1 MQSPGLLTHLV
12 RCVTESSI
20 VKMPIRVAL
29 SILWKSLFIQA
40 AWNFKGMQNIG
51 FTHAILPGLKHTIPE
66 KIPDAIKRYI
76 PFFNTQPYMA
86 PTAIGVFLHLYEQDN
101 EELIEKIRPS
111 LTGSLA
117 AIGDTFFWTTLKPL
131 LALLLLISAIADQ
144 LWGLF
149 LALVLFNSVHLWT
162 MTWGFFLGYRQG
174 PQGALSL
181 GHLLSVDFS
190 RNASLLITFLSGVI
204 LCLVPGWIGID
215 HSFIAGFF
223 IFVTSSVLIKLRV
236 NIFWLVYGVFT
247 LSMLWAMLR

>member
-1 MQSPGLLTHLV
+1 
-12 RCVTESSI
+12 
-20 VKMPIRVAL
+20 MPIRVAL

-51 FTHAILPGLKHTIPE
+51 FTHAILPGLKHIIPE
-66 KIPDAIKRYI
+66 KLPAAIKRSI

-204 LCLVPGWIGID
+204 LCLVSQRTGID
-215 HSFIAGFF
+215 HGFLAGLFL
-223 IFVTSSVLIKLRV
+223 FVASTVLIKLRV

>member
-1 MQSPGLLTHLV
+1 
-12 RCVTESSI
+12 
-20 VKMPIRVAL
+20 
-29 SILWKSLFIQA
+29 
-40 AWNFKGMQNIG
+40 
-51 FTHAILPGLKHTIPE
+51 
-66 KIPDAIKRYI
+66 
-76 PFFNTQPYMA
+76 MA

-190 RNASLLITFLSGVI
+190 KNVSLLITFLSGVI